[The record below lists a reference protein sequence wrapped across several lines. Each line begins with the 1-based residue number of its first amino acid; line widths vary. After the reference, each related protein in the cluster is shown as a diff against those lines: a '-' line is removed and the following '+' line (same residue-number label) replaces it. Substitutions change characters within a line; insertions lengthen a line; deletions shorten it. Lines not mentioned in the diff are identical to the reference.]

1 MNLRNARASTNIACL
16 GAASPVMASLAGL
29 CIAGLVFLQ
38 SAIANNVNL
47 GYADEVLALDALLY
61 VACMYLILW
70 SGRTSSEARARRL
83 FRVVDATFLFA
94 LTTMLLSAAYIVYWV
109 F

>member
-1 MNLRNARASTNIACL
+1 MS
-16 GAASPVMASLAGL
+16 SLAGL
-29 CIAGLVFLQ
+29 CIVGLVFLQ
-38 SAIANNVNL
+38 SAITNNVNI
-47 GYADEVLALDALLY
+47 GYADEVLALDALLF

-70 SGRTSSEARARRL
+70 SGRTSSQALALRL
-83 FRVVDATFLFA
+83 FRIVDMTFLFA